1 MAVKITSASQ
11 ALFMAIEMEKRAV
24 SLYERMLILFASSE
38 NQALLEHLLAD
49 EKRHLIQFEHHLD
62 EQSQS
67 LENTMLLSALAD
79 EVLFEGGL
87 NRMLREG
94 VLESNQSLLD
104 YAAQEEQKAIDTY
117 TSYAELCEGDAK
129 EAFLQIAAEEKTH
142 LKVLEKMMNEKGNL

>member
-1 MAVKITSASQ
+1 
-11 ALFMAIEMEKRAV
+11 
-24 SLYERMLILFASSE
+24 
-38 NQALLEHLLAD
+38 
-49 EKRHLIQFEHHLD
+49 
-62 EQSQS
+62 
-67 LENTMLLSALAD
+67 MLLSALAD